1 MCESF
6 SLLFTF
12 HLVSVVKSINM
23 FVMEDI
29 NMKDENRYNIITID
43 NRSNKSI
50 HILSLSLSHVY
61 MIVVFRIV
69 HQFK

>member
-43 NRSNKSI
+43 NRSNK
-50 HILSLSLSHVY
+50 
-61 MIVVFRIV
+61 
-69 HQFK
+69 